1 MQCIMTFCFNI
12 DEILLNIYNIVFV
25 KVTSF
30 VHCIFIIWTILL
42 LCIIFSVTVFI
53 FTFISFQFIQ
63 VVFKSK
69 VLVFFSLEKMHL
81 RPSQGLCSS
90 QIWENI
96 PIYPSG
102 QQPFS
107 AVKLGYESILASK
120 KIHTFNQCFSPKF
133 IHLNCICIF
142 TGTENLLEGSSF
154 RLCFGPHAA
163 LMAKVLSVR
172 VLSPIG
178 LI

>member
-1 MQCIMTFCFNI
+1 M
-12 DEILLNIYNIVFV
+12 
-25 KVTSF
+25 
-30 VHCIFIIWTILL
+30 
-42 LCIIFSVTVFI
+42 
-53 FTFISFQFIQ
+53 
-63 VVFKSK
+63 
-69 VLVFFSLEKMHL
+69 

-178 LI
+178 LIWELVFSQCQNDLHKGLLFLFLLCTKYHQCKWPDGASNAKFMNRNSLFYLVFWYVLIQYDNWSIAMNSIRFQNLKVLFI